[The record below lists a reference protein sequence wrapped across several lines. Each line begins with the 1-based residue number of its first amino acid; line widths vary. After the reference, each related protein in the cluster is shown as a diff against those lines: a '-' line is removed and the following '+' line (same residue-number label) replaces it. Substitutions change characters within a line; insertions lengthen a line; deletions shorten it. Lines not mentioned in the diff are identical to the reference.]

1 MGITMKKTFAAPLLA
16 MTLAA
21 FGLAGCATYDTTGAR
36 PAGQDPSV
44 TEETVDESTQD
55 DAVGD
60 VQPLSVVQTAAGIYE
75 GDDWYWYAVVIENPN
90 ADYIYPDATF
100 TIEAVAA
107 VGTILDSDSH
117 WEVVLSG
124 QTALVGSFLDIGSE
138 QIDHLDVI
146 GPEPGEAVYSSA
158 AETGFVTFGDLEV
171 VEDEWYATVSGNVT
185 SEFSEDQEFVEVAVV
200 GRDASGD
207 IVAAEYGYIDR
218 LPAGGSARFSVDVW
232 DAPAGLEYEVF
243 ASY

>member
-107 VGTILDSDSH
+107 DGTILDSDSH

-138 QIDHLDVI
+138 QID
-146 GPEPGEAVYSSA
+146 
-158 AETGFVTFGDLEV
+158 
-171 VEDEWYATVSGNVT
+171 
-185 SEFSEDQEFVEVAVV
+185 
-200 GRDASGD
+200 
-207 IVAAEYGYIDR
+207 
-218 LPAGGSARFSVDVW
+218 
-232 DAPAGLEYEVF
+232 
-243 ASY
+243 